1 MTPGRGK
8 FKLGQM
14 ASSTLRNKAIAGIQ
28 KQGGLLV
35 YPIKNKKEPESIW
48 SVLFP
53 RTEMKWSWDEDADNR
68 VGRVW
73 LLKEELS
80 RSGEVVYGKWFKG
93 RATFLSFEAFK
104 NLRAYLRDVK
114 LRRPEAHQMLEV
126 LEMDSP
132 LSTKQLKVA
141 VELQGRLF
149 ESTFTKAQRELFE
162 KLEIVGFGEVNDSAF
177 PSMAVGAAK
186 LIFEELCQQSD
197 EITSADA
204 EKYLLQLW
212 GEKHPFMQYAR
223 QIRRKNEL

>member
-1 MTPGRGK
+1 
-8 FKLGQM
+8 M
-14 ASSTLRNKAIAGIQ
+14 AGSQLRNKAIAGIN
-28 KQGGLLV
+28 KKGGLLV

-53 RTEMKWSWDEDADNR
+53 RTEMRWSWDEDADNR

-93 RATFLSFEAFK
+93 RATFLSFDAFK
-104 NLRAYLRDVK
+104 NLRAYLREVP

-162 KLEIVGFGEVNDSAF
+162 KLEIVGFGEVEDSAF
-177 PSMAVGAAK
+177 PSMAIGASK
-186 LIFEELCQQSD
+186 LIFEELCLASD
-197 EITSADA
+197 EISSSAA
-204 EKYLLQLW
+204 EEFLLNLW
-212 GEKHPFMQYAR
+212 GEEHPFMQYAHK
-223 QIRRKNEL
+223 IRRRFDP